1 MKHQKVIWTLFPI
14 IIIIFLNTL
23 FMQKVVSTNSY
34 PSYFQG
40 LTQIKLPLE
49 KYFVLDSIG
58 LIIGFRKLISD
69 IAWIQLL
76 QYYGGEA
83 PEDVEKGNKS
93 RYDRPH
99 HNHLEQMT
107 KIQPGKYKRFLDY
120 CRRITILDPL
130 YSFVYFYGVGCLA
143 WNLER
148 PDEAL
153 KYSEEGLKNLKFQ
166 KDIQNSDYWELVKYQ
181 QAIVYK
187 IGGRHKEMISKLK
200 EIVESGK
207 APNLVKAILA
217 NLYKKYGFYKEALN
231 IWYDISLSGDPEYI
245 ERAKYQIQIL
255 KNLLKNRGN

>member
-1 MKHQKVIWTLFPI
+1 MKYKNFFLFAFSI
-14 IIIIFLNTL
+14 IIIIFINNTFIKIAL
-23 FMQKVVSTNSY
+23 SENSY
-34 PSYFQG
+34 FSYFIG
-40 LTQIKLPLE
+40 LPQMKLPLE
-49 KYFVLDSIG
+49 NYFVLDSVG
-58 LIIGFRKLISD
+58 IITGFRKITSD

-83 PEDVEKGNKS
+83 PEDVEKETQNEHNQE
-93 RYDRPH
+93 H
-99 HNHLEQMT
+99 HNHWEHMT

-153 KYSEEGLKNLKFQ
+153 KYLEEGLKNLKFQ
-166 KDIQNSDYWELVKYQ
+166 KDIQNSDYWDLVKYQ
-181 QAIVYK
+181 QAIFYK
-187 IGGRHKEMISKLK
+187 IGGNYKEMILQLK
-200 EIVESGK
+200 EIVENGR

-217 NLYKKYGFYKEALN
+217 NLYKKYGFYRESLN
-231 IWYDISLSGDPEYI
+231 LWYELLLSGDPEYI
-245 ERAKYQIQIL
+245 ERAKHQIQIL